1 MGSSRI
7 RSSQIVLHV
16 LVAVIVV
23 ALTCMS
29 APLAIGAQTDDND
42 SDDEERRP
50 VTITPS
56 NLLQPADRNNIE
68 RIVNELAA
76 FGTTVG
82 VVVQLVDAPTE
93 DTQATAAELYE
104 DDPVEGEPD
113 AGDGLL
119 ILVEIPR
126 GAHQATTIGF
136 AAGPNFYPRGGI
148 TPERLAEVVATNVQP
163 LIDRSNIGDSIVSLM
178 QWIAVI
184 QLFEP
189 SPRVELTERQSTLNR
204 ALNQVAAPILVLL
217 ALSLVGVAF
226 WSRRHTRRFGRDLP
240 GAEVEALDAVQAGA
254 LARGR
259 ADDAAL
265 TGALLGLYGN
275 GAASVGAPRRD
286 GPALR
291 LLDASR
297 LDRAVDQLAWD
308 VTSPLADPATRQVT
322 ASRLRQLLDVWP
334 IARRELEGALGAQG
348 LFDPLA
354 RRADATIAL
363 LSMFAGAAAVLLVIP
378 VLIAR
383 ATAAIGAVIVLL
395 AVAFLVWQWS
405 RHRSWTTARG
415 SSALHNWR
423 AVYDGDDP
431 QRVIY
436 DVITRQDRATDNRF
450 VSIRSSLGEMPFR
463 PLNDLVTTVR
473 NFGRT

>member
-1 MGSSRI
+1 MGSSWI

-29 APLAIGAQTDDND
+29 APPAIGAQTDDDNT
-42 SDDEERRP
+42 DEDERRP

-178 QWIAVI
+178 Q
-184 QLFEP
+184 
-189 SPRVELTERQSTLNR
+189 
-204 ALNQVAAPILVLL
+204 
-217 ALSLVGVAF
+217 
-226 WSRRHTRRFGRDLP
+226 
-240 GAEVEALDAVQAGA
+240 
-254 LARGR
+254 
-259 ADDAAL
+259 
-265 TGALLGLYGN
+265 
-275 GAASVGAPRRD
+275 
-286 GPALR
+286 
-291 LLDASR
+291 
-297 LDRAVDQLAWD
+297 
-308 VTSPLADPATRQVT
+308 
-322 ASRLRQLLDVWP
+322 
-334 IARRELEGALGAQG
+334 
-348 LFDPLA
+348 
-354 RRADATIAL
+354 
-363 LSMFAGAAAVLLVIP
+363 
-378 VLIAR
+378 
-383 ATAAIGAVIVLL
+383 
-395 AVAFLVWQWS
+395 
-405 RHRSWTTARG
+405 
-415 SSALHNWR
+415 
-423 AVYDGDDP
+423 
-431 QRVIY
+431 
-436 DVITRQDRATDNRF
+436 
-450 VSIRSSLGEMPFR
+450 
-463 PLNDLVTTVR
+463 
-473 NFGRT
+473 